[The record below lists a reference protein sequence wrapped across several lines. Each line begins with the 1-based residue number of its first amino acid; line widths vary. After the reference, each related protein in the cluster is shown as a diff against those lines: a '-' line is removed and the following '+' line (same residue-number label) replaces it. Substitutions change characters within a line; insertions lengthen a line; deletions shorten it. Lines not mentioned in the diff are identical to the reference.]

1 MKIDILRTHIS
12 LFVTD
17 PDASALWYAD
27 VLGMHESARGEA
39 WVMMAF
45 GSKHHDIALIK
56 AEPGAHQGG
65 LGLQHYGLEV
75 AGDMTT
81 LRELYGML
89 LSKGWR
95 SSRSPTT
102 RSATACTST
111 TRTATAWN
119 SSSKPNTT
127 TRWPRHVSRRPGHR
141 AATLPSTPLS
151 KEHADESQEFRQL
164 PHPQVVQL
172 HRRNPCQR
180 NRSVGRWRAVV
191 QVRDRRGHPQP
202 LRRALQREPR

>member
-1 MKIDILRTHIS
+1 MNIEILRTHIS

-56 AEPGAHQGG
+56 ADPGAHQGG

-89 LSKGWR
+89 LSKGVEIVKITDHEIGNGLYFHDPDGNR
-95 SSRSPTT
+95 LEFFFETVHDEADAKARFKAAGAPSRNFTVDPLYKDPLNESP
-102 RSATACTST
+102 
-111 TRTATAWN
+111 
-119 SSSKPNTT
+119 
-127 TRWPRHVSRRPGHR
+127 
-141 AATLPSTPLS
+141 
-151 KEHADESQEFRQL
+151 EFR
-164 PHPQVVQL
+164 
-172 HRRNPCQR
+172 
-180 NRSVGRWRAVV
+180 
-191 QVRDRRGHPQP
+191 
-202 LRRALQREPR
+202 